1 MWVRDSPQT
10 VEESGEI
17 KESDE
22 PQIREST
29 QLSWKHSHQT
39 ELEIVQKNSD
49 FPTYPVPLEKYNPPK
64 IYKGK
69 ENQSWFEKQIKVT
82 NWSE

>member
-29 QLSWKHSHQT
+29 QLS
-39 ELEIVQKNSD
+39 
-49 FPTYPVPLEKYNPPK
+49 
-64 IYKGK
+64 
-69 ENQSWFEKQIKVT
+69 
-82 NWSE
+82 